1 MTIIDTIRAAFPD
14 APHRDPKQ
22 LAPLTLAYVGDTVYD
37 LCVRS
42 YLVSRADATP
52 HALHLAAA
60 RLVCAAGQA
69 RTAQRL
75 TPLLTS
81 EELAVFKRGRNA
93 HAGTMP
99 KNATVAD
106 YHAATGLEALMG
118 YLYLSGNDARIS
130 ELMQIGLTGEEHVG

>member
-1 MTIIDTIRAAFPD
+1 MTIIETIRAAFPD
-14 APHRDPKQ
+14 APRRDPKQ

-42 YLVSRADATP
+42 FLVSGTEGTP

-60 RLVCAAGQA
+60 KHVCAAGQA
-69 RTAQRL
+69 AAAAGL
-75 TPLLTS
+75 VPLLNA
-81 EELAVFKRGRNA
+81 EELAVYKRGRNA

-99 KNATVAD
+99 KNASVAD

-118 YLYLSGNDARIS
+118 YLYLSGSDARIG
-130 ELMQIGLTGEEHVG
+130 ELMQIAMTGEEHV